1 MARDYVER
9 GRGNRGKRPGSGKPR
24 RKPAGKGGGKGSSR
38 ARKAPAKQ
46 PMPGWM
52 WMLLGLT
59 IGIVGAVIAYIAM
72 APGLDEPRS
81 GQSQQSQQ
89 SGDQPASSQAAAANQ
104 PKLPPKQPARFTFY
118 EMLPNLTLVP
128 RNDTYTPG
136 ERSKKDVA
144 YVIQAG
150 SFADKDDAETR
161 RAELILLGMEPSID
175 KARLPNGRTT
185 YRVEIG
191 PDEDYDRVKSNMAT
205 LIGADV
211 DVFFREVPKADQ

>member
-9 GRGNRGKRPGSGKPR
+9 GRGNRGKRPGAGKPK
-24 RKPAGKGGGKGSSR
+24 RKPAGKGSKPASR
-38 ARKAPAKQ
+38 KRKAPAKQ

-59 IGIVGAVIAYIAM
+59 VGIVGAVVAYIVL
-72 APGLDEPRS
+72 APGPGGGTGQGEPDT
-81 GQSQQSQQ
+81 QQSIPAA
-89 SGDQPASSQAAAANQ
+89 SDQTAQVQAPTKPQ
-104 PKLPPKQPARFTFY
+104 LPPKQQARFTFY

-128 RNDTYTPG
+128 RSDTYTPG
-136 ERSKKDVA
+136 ERSKKDIS

-150 SFADKDDAETR
+150 SFADKSDAETR
-161 RAELILLGMEPSID
+161 RAELILLGMEPAIN
-175 KARLPNGRTT
+175 KVRLPNGRTT

-191 PDEDYDRVKSNMAT
+191 PDDDYDRVKTNMAT

-211 DVFFREVPKADQ
+211 DVFFREVPK